1 MSSQFYLREILHS
14 FDMFALSEHW
24 LFKEQLDLITEFSE
38 TYQCHRSSSDNSP
51 NFLSGRRGQGG
62 VGLFWKNEYG
72 DLITHLP
79 IDSDRI
85 VGVQF
90 SFQLIDMPVDIFI
103 FSVYFPSTNYPI
115 DEYKECLA
123 LLWALFETYCD
134 SGLII
139 ILGDLNGSLGL
150 MEGSRPCAGPQNE
163 RGKLLL
169 EFMENFT
176 LFATNLDCQCTGPL
190 ETFSFDD
197 GRHKSTV
204 DYIILPKSFSH
215 LIKASSVYLW
225 ESDNLSD
232 HVPVGVTIELT
243 PLSDCPENSS
253 SAVSHFT
260 RKYIPWQKYS
270 PSQIESI
277 YTEPL
282 SIALSDFKSDHHSN
296 HSFEDLN
303 NIIWSV
309 CESNMTVYKSDPK
322 SKLKKKKTVLR
333 LPQGV
338 RNIKKELN
346 AAFNQW
352 KSESQPTDSVSYF
365 HYRNKKQ
372 NIGRH

>member
-1 MSSQFYLREILHS
+1 MLVSS
-14 FDMFALSEHW
+14 
-24 LFKEQLDLITEFSE
+24 
-38 TYQCHRSSSDNSP
+38 
-51 NFLSGRRGQGG
+51 G
-62 VGLFWKNEYG
+62 KNEYD
-72 DLITHLP
+72 DLRTHLP

-85 VGVQF
+85 TGVQF

-103 FSVYFPSTNYPI
+103 FSVYFLSKNNPT

-139 ILGDLNGSLGL
+139 ILGDLNGSLAL

-176 LFATNLDCQCTGPL
+176 LLATNLGCQCTGLL

-197 GRHKSTV
+197 GSHKSTV

-232 HVPVGVTIELT
+232 RVPVGVTIELT
-243 PLSDCPENSS
+243 SLSDCLENSS

-260 RKYIPWQKYS
+260 RKYIPW
-270 PSQIESI
+270 
-277 YTEPL
+277 
-282 SIALSDFKSDHHSN
+282 
-296 HSFEDLN
+296 
-303 NIIWSV
+303 
-309 CESNMTVYKSDPK
+309 
-322 SKLKKKKTVLR
+322 
-333 LPQGV
+333 
-338 RNIKKELN
+338 
-346 AAFNQW
+346 
-352 KSESQPTDSVSYF
+352 
-365 HYRNKKQ
+365 
-372 NIGRH
+372 

>member
-1 MSSQFYLREILHS
+1 MS
-14 FDMFALSEHW
+14 
-24 LFKEQLDLITEFSE
+24 
-38 TYQCHRSSSDNSP
+38 CSS
-51 NFLSGRRGQGG
+51 L
-62 VGLFWKNEYG
+62 
-72 DLITHLP
+72 
-79 IDSDRI
+79 
-85 VGVQF
+85 
-90 SFQLIDMPVDIFI
+90 
-103 FSVYFPSTNYPI
+103 
-115 DEYKECLA
+115 
-123 LLWALFETYCD
+123 ALFETYCN

-139 ILGDLNGSLGL
+139 ILGDLNGSLGM
-150 MEGSRPCAGPQNE
+150 MEGSRPCAGSQNE

-169 EFMENFT
+169 EFMEKFT
-176 LFATNLDCQCTGPL
+176 LFATNLDCQCTGSL

-197 GRHKSTV
+197 GRHKSIV

-225 ESDNLSD
+225 ESDNISD

-243 PLSDCPENSS
+243 PFSDCLENSS

-296 HSFEDLN
+296 HSFEGLN

-322 SKLKKKKTVLR
+322 SKLKKKKTVPR

-338 RNIKKELN
+338 RNIKIKAVTSCSTHKIDQQE
-346 AAFNQW
+346 
-352 KSESQPTDSVSYF
+352 TDG
-365 HYRNKKQ
+365 Q
-372 NIGRH
+372 NSKIRQSRS